1 MLPALAA
8 RLAGYASRDWCE
20 PFVPTVARSYL
31 GARVAILSQRPWQ
44 SGSLAFGGAGSR
56 SFSYPCDCISTI
68 RIIGQR
74 SVVLAPVKT
83 LGCLET

>member
-31 GARVAILSQRPWQ
+31 GARVAILAQRLCQ
-44 SGSLAFGGAGSR
+44 SGSLAFWRCGFADLLVSVQLHLNGSETR
-56 SFSYPCDCISTI
+56 PAICL
-68 RIIGQR
+68 
-74 SVVLAPVKT
+74 LA
-83 LGCLET
+83 

>member
-44 SGSLAFGGAGSR
+44 SGSLAFWRCGDLRGRGAAV
-56 SFSYPCDCISTI
+56 SYPCH
-68 RIIGQR
+68 RIFTSR
-74 SVVLAPVKT
+74 RLWP
-83 LGCLET
+83 GCLLV

>member
-83 LGCLET
+83 LET

>member
-44 SGSLAFGGAGSR
+44 SGSLAFWRCGDLRGRGAAV
-56 SFSYPCDCISTI
+56 SYPCHRISTI
-68 RIIGQR
+68 RRLWPAICL
-74 SVVLAPVKT
+74 LA
-83 LGCLET
+83 